1 MAHFAEEDQKTAE
14 KYPDVDPSQN
24 KKEYQFLPTTLP
36 TQPKKTLSQLFV
48 EGGIAAIEPALRVEA
63 YGYYESIFRTQ
74 QSDIDKLRAQL
85 SDYRYKIAQL
95 QAAADAGRLYTLFH
109 SIVGGEIE

>member
-1 MAHFAEEDQKTAE
+1 
-14 KYPDVDPSQN
+14 V
-24 KKEYQFLPTTLP
+24 
-36 TQPKKTLSQLFV
+36 
-48 EGGIAAIEPALRVEA
+48 RVEA